1 MLFKVCGTQNIK
13 LVVSIFS
20 PNVEKKN
27 KNNNHISFN
36 NFYYKYY
43 FYTFKMLWFF
53 LFLTTANAYNKQ
65 YILNCLQYTNPYQA
79 ISTADN
85 LLRKTDVCLARVY
98 VKFPQEFRQE
108 MNDKIEECIADIRE
122 TEKSKPE
129 YYAIQKSIGE
139 ISANVGSSIVD
150 SQHSVEQLVVCA
162 DPLKRITNID
172 VYEETR
178 FETIKDSFIS
188 NMQTADTCIH
198 QSLDIISDQTQD
210 IKQKLEQ

>member
-1 MLFKVCGTQNIK
+1 
-13 LVVSIFS
+13 
-20 PNVEKKN
+20 
-27 KNNNHISFN
+27 
-36 NFYYKYY
+36 
-43 FYTFKMLWFF
+43 MLWFF
-53 LFLTTANAYNKQ
+53 LLFTVVNAYNKQ

-79 ISTADN
+79 ISTAQN
-85 LLRKTDVCLARVY
+85 LLRKTEVCLARVY
-98 VKFPQEFRQE
+98 VVFPEEFRQE
-108 MNDKIEECIADIRE
+108 MTDKIEECITDIQE

-188 NMQTADTCIH
+188 NMQSADTCIH
-198 QSLDIISDQTQD
+198 QSLNIISDQTKDIEQKLHTYFIQYNTWVNMTKIRQEIAQQCQQD
-210 IKQKLEQ
+210 IKVISERIFKHIVRE

>member
-1 MLFKVCGTQNIK
+1 
-13 LVVSIFS
+13 
-20 PNVEKKN
+20 
-27 KNNNHISFN
+27 
-36 NFYYKYY
+36 
-43 FYTFKMLWFF
+43 MLWFF
-53 LFLTTANAYNKQ
+53 LLFTVVNAYNKQ

-79 ISTADN
+79 ISTAQN
-85 LLRKTDVCLARVY
+85 LLRKTEVCLARVY
-98 VKFPQEFRQE
+98 VVFPEEFRQE
-108 MNDKIEECIADIRE
+108 MTDKIEECITDIQE

-129 YYAIQKSIGE
+129 YYAIQESIGE

-188 NMQTADTCIH
+188 NMQSADTCIH
-198 QSLDIISDQTQD
+198 QSLNIISDQTKDIEQKLHTYFIQYNTWVNMTKIRQEIAQQCQQD
-210 IKQKLEQ
+210 IKVISERIFKHIVRE

>member
-1 MLFKVCGTQNIK
+1 
-13 LVVSIFS
+13 
-20 PNVEKKN
+20 
-27 KNNNHISFN
+27 
-36 NFYYKYY
+36 
-43 FYTFKMLWFF
+43 MLWFF
-53 LFLTTANAYNKQ
+53 LLFTVVNAYNKQ

-79 ISTADN
+79 ISTAQN
-85 LLRKTDVCLARVY
+85 LLRKTEVCLARVY
-98 VKFPQEFRQE
+98 VVFPEEFRQE
-108 MNDKIEECIADIRE
+108 MTDKIEECITDIQE

-188 NMQTADTCIH
+188 NMQSADTCIH
-198 QSLDIISDQTQD
+198 QSLNIISDQTKDIEQKLHTYFIQYNTWVNMTKIRQEIAQQCQQD
-210 IKQKLEQ
+210 IKEISERIFKHIVRE

>member
-1 MLFKVCGTQNIK
+1 
-13 LVVSIFS
+13 
-20 PNVEKKN
+20 
-27 KNNNHISFN
+27 
-36 NFYYKYY
+36 
-43 FYTFKMLWFF
+43 MLWFF
-53 LFLTTANAYNKQ
+53 LLFTVVNAYNKQ

-79 ISTADN
+79 ISTAQN
-85 LLRKTDVCLARVY
+85 LLRKTEVCLARVY
-98 VKFPQEFRQE
+98 VVFPEEFRQE
-108 MNDKIEECIADIRE
+108 MTDKIEECIIDIQE

-188 NMQTADTCIH
+188 NMQSADTCIH
-198 QSLDIISDQTQD
+198 QSLNIISDQTKDIEQKLHTYFIQYNTWVNMTKIRQEIAQQCQQD
-210 IKQKLEQ
+210 IKEISERIFKHIVRE

>member
-1 MLFKVCGTQNIK
+1 
-13 LVVSIFS
+13 
-20 PNVEKKN
+20 
-27 KNNNHISFN
+27 
-36 NFYYKYY
+36 
-43 FYTFKMLWFF
+43 MLWFF
-53 LFLTTANAYNKQ
+53 LFVTTVTTVNAYNKQ

-85 LLRKTDVCLARVY
+85 LLRKTDVCLSRVY
-98 VKFPQEFRQE
+98 VVFPPEYRAE
-108 MNDKIEECIADIRE
+108 MTEKIEECIADIRE

-150 SQHSVEQLVVCA
+150 SQHTVEQLVVCA

-188 NMQTADTCIH
+188 NMQHADTRIH
-198 QSLDIISDQTQD
+198 QSLNIISDQTKDIEDKLQTYFIQYHTWINMTKIRQEKAQQCQQD
-210 IKQKLEQ
+210 IKEISEKIFKHIIRGSNS

>member
-1 MLFKVCGTQNIK
+1 
-13 LVVSIFS
+13 
-20 PNVEKKN
+20 
-27 KNNNHISFN
+27 
-36 NFYYKYY
+36 
-43 FYTFKMLWFF
+43 MLWFF
-53 LFLTTANAYNKQ
+53 LLFTVVNAYNKQ

-79 ISTADN
+79 ISTAQN
-85 LLRKTDVCLARVY
+85 LLRKTEVCLARVY
-98 VKFPQEFRQE
+98 VVFPEEFRQE
-108 MNDKIEECIADIRE
+108 MTDKIEECITDIQE

-188 NMQTADTCIH
+188 NMQSADTCIH
-198 QSLDIISDQTQD
+198 QSLNIISDQTKDIEQKLHPYFIQYNTWVNMTKIRQEIAQQCQQD
-210 IKQKLEQ
+210 IKVISERIFKHIVRE

>member
-1 MLFKVCGTQNIK
+1 
-13 LVVSIFS
+13 
-20 PNVEKKN
+20 
-27 KNNNHISFN
+27 
-36 NFYYKYY
+36 
-43 FYTFKMLWFF
+43 MLWFF
-53 LFLTTANAYNKQ
+53 LLFTVVNAYNKQ

-79 ISTADN
+79 ISTAQN
-85 LLRKTDVCLARVY
+85 LLRKTEVCLARVY
-98 VKFPQEFRQE
+98 VVFPEEFRQE
-108 MNDKIEECIADIRE
+108 MTDKIEECIIDIQE

-188 NMQTADTCIH
+188 NMQSADTCIH
-198 QSLDIISDQTQD
+198 QSLNIISDQTKDIEQKLHTYFIQYNTWVNMTKIRQEIAQQCQQD
-210 IKQKLEQ
+210 IKVISERIFKHIVRE

>member
-1 MLFKVCGTQNIK
+1 
-13 LVVSIFS
+13 
-20 PNVEKKN
+20 
-27 KNNNHISFN
+27 
-36 NFYYKYY
+36 
-43 FYTFKMLWFF
+43 MLWFIL
-53 LFLTTANAYNKQ
+53 LFTVVNAYNKQ

-79 ISTADN
+79 ISTAQN
-85 LLRKTDVCLARVY
+85 LLRKTEVCLARVY
-98 VKFPQEFRQE
+98 VVFPQEFRQE
-108 MNDKIEECIADIRE
+108 MTDKIEECITDIQE

-178 FETIKDSFIS
+178 FETIKDSFLS
-188 NMQTADTCIH
+188 NMQSADTCIH
-198 QSLDIISDQTQD
+198 QSLNIISDQTKDIEQKLHTYFIQYNTWINMTKIRQEIAQQCQQD
-210 IKQKLEQ
+210 IKEISERIFKHIVRE